1 MRRLRKRLKEEN
13 REEHYNEEDEEHNEE
28 DDKEEDEEAD
38 SESGDESGSGEVQQR
53 IASFTSHLKNIT
65 KHILYLR
72 VFRALTS
79 GFVYL
84 ALSQCINGNRRT
96 YVVGINFGNT
106 M

>member
-13 REEHYNEEDEEHNEE
+13 REEHYNEEDEEDNEE

-38 SESGDESGSGEVQQR
+38 SESGDESGSGDVQQR
-53 IASFTSHLKNIT
+53 IMSCEEYYKTY
-65 KHILYLR
+65 ILYLR